1 MLRVGLT
8 GLAQFVLVVAVGGGL
23 AALVTPAIS
32 RRIGFASWMV
42 ALLAMSGAVRG
53 RRCACP
59 TDCRLQLLAG
69 LVLGFAAQALK
80 ICVDTTVQRTVSDE
94 FRGRVF
100 ALYDTLFNLALVAAA
115 VITAVAAARQRPLA
129 GLGRGA
135 RHLRT
140 WRPRSATCGS
150 PAVASVVTAAAPTSA

>member
-42 ALLAMSGAVRG
+42 VLLAMSGTVRDHAVP
-53 RRCACP
+53 ALP
-59 TDCRLQLLAG
+59 AAAATAAG

-80 ICVDTTVQRTVSDE
+80 ICVDTTVQRSVSDE

-115 VITAVAAARQRPLA
+115 VITAVLLPDDGHSPISVAVLGLAYLVTALGYLRVSRRPI
-129 GLGRGA
+129 
-135 RHLRT
+135 
-140 WRPRSATCGS
+140 
-150 PAVASVVTAAAPTSA
+150 VTAAAAPTSA